1 MSCRPLFLVLF
12 VLLIYIFK
20 FSLFGS
26 RPFHTLHRQGPG
38 AFRTLLK
45 HPVPSRSLRLL
56 DFSIQVVLNQSNH
69 EQLFAQLSKFVLLT
83 HGQLSLHVLF
93 TGTLKAPSTER
104 MCERIRN
111 ARIVLPPPAP
121 IAWSPSH
128 RAHRC
133 IQLCISQGLRGN
145 GYRCLQLI
153 LNNVIK
159 LI

>member
-26 RPFHTLHRQGPG
+26 RPVHTLD
-38 AFRTLLK
+38 K
-45 HPVPSRSLRLL
+45 HPVPLRFLRLL